1 MIYKSNVIYKTANI
15 YKYPI
20 TLLHGTNVKVLTY
33 SIFYYTIRINILP
46 IFNIEYSILK
56 SMQLF
61 ISSIY
66 KSIIEKKLYSY
77 INYKIFKEN
86 ITIQKELSYNLLDY
100 KSDFEYINISTN
112 YLVIKTYCNLFSK
125 CDYTLFPLSNYVY
138 KKFYNLG
145 FNLIEKKRNK
155 KSITVPYSIIN
166 AYSKHLNNFQSVYV
180 LFICNTTTNIR
191 F

>member
-100 KSDFEYINISTN
+100 KSDFKYINISTN

-125 CDYTLFPLSNYVY
+125 CDYTLFPLINYVY

-155 KSITVPYSIIN
+155 KSITVSYSIIN
-166 AYSKHLNNFQSVYV
+166 ACSKHLNNFQSVYV

>member
-125 CDYTLFPLSNYVY
+125 CDYTLFPLINYVY

-155 KSITVPYSIIN
+155 KSITVSYSIIN
-166 AYSKHLNNFQSVYV
+166 ACSKHLNNFQSVYV